1 MRDWIAQIG
10 GDQPF
15 PFLVI
20 DNWYDKETEKSI
32 WSELDFLSTKNKQEQ
47 LRAENTIVARNEDG
61 TSKSKSYRWYLESIY
76 TEEGITYSTIMQK
89 TDLFR
94 TPEFHEIIQHIT
106 PQCRSFLGSDFDTT
120 IISYYENNDY
130 YKAHYDKFQ
139 WTSLIW
145 FYREPKKFKGGNLK
159 FTEPNYEIKV
169 KHNRLLM
176 FPCYYLHEVLPIKT
190 KKFEQMGNG
199 RYTITH
205 FFYSGDK

>member
-1 MRDWIAQIG
+1 MKDWIAQIG

-61 TSKSKSYRWYLESIY
+61 TSKSKAYRWYLESIY
-76 TEEGITYSTIMQK
+76 TEEGRTYSTIMQK

-169 KHNRLLM
+169 KHTRLLM

>member
-1 MRDWIAQIG
+1 MKNWLVQIG

-32 WSELDFLSTKNKQEQ
+32 WSELDFLSTKNKQDQ

-61 TSKSKSYRWYLESIY
+61 TSKGKSYRWYLGRIY
-76 TEEGITYSTIMQK
+76 TEEGKTYSTIMQK

-94 TPEFHEIIQHIT
+94 TPKFHEIMQHMT
-106 PQCRSFLGSDFDTT
+106 PQCRSFFGSDYDTT

-130 YKAHYDKFQ
+130 YKPHYDKFQ

-145 FYREPKKFKGGNLK
+145 FYREPKKFKGGDLK
-159 FTEPNYEIKV
+159 FTEPDYKINV
-169 KHNRLLM
+169 KHNRMLM

-190 KKFEQMGNG
+190 KKLKEMGDG

-205 FFYSGDK
+205 FFYSADV

>member
-1 MRDWIAQIG
+1 MKDWIAQIG

-61 TSKSKSYRWYLESIY
+61 TSKSKAYRWYLESIY
-76 TEEGITYSTIMQK
+76 TEEGRTYSTIIQK

-205 FFYSGDK
+205 FFYSGVK

>member
-1 MRDWIAQIG
+1 MKDWIAQIG

-32 WSELDFLSTKNKQEQ
+32 WSELNFLSSRNKQEQ
-47 LRAENTIVARNEDG
+47 LRAEDTIVARDKDG
-61 TSKSKSYRWYLESIY
+61 TAKGKSYRWYLDRLY
-76 TEEGITYSTIMQK
+76 TEEGENYSAVTQNIN
-89 TDLFR
+89 LFR
-94 TPEFHEIIQHIT
+94 TPKFHEIITNIT
-106 PQCRSFLGSDFDTT
+106 PQCRSFYSSDSDTS

-130 YKAHYDKFQ
+130 YTPHYDKFQ
-139 WTSLIW
+139 WTALIW
-145 FYREPKKFKGGNLK
+145 FYREPKKFTGGNLN
-159 FTEPNYEIKV
+159 FTEPNYEIKI

-190 KKFEQMGNG
+190 KDYKEMGNG

-205 FFYSGDK
+205 FFYSANV

>member
-1 MRDWIAQIG
+1 MKDWIAQIG

-61 TSKSKSYRWYLESIY
+61 TSKSKAYRWYLESIY
-76 TEEGITYSTIMQK
+76 TEEGRTYSTIMQK

-106 PQCRSFLGSDFDTT
+106 PQCRSFLGSNFDTT

-205 FFYSGDK
+205 FFYSSVK

>member
-1 MRDWIAQIG
+1 MKDWIAQIG

-61 TSKSKSYRWYLESIY
+61 TSKSKAYRWYLESIY
-76 TEEGITYSTIMQK
+76 TEEGRTYSTIMQK